1 MINYFIMKS
10 LVKVKFAN
18 IVNIINK
25 KEVIP
30 ELLQGECNAKEI
42 FRSVVYFLKN
52 PEVMQKQIDSCKITI
67 NEIRSKTSSS
77 SEASSILAKYLI
89 S

>member
-1 MINYFIMKS
+1 MKS

-18 IVNIINK
+18 IINIINE
-25 KEVIP
+25 KEIIP

-42 FRSVVYFLKN
+42 FKSVVYFLNN
-52 PEVMQKQIDSCKITI
+52 PNLMNQQIVNCNRTL
-67 NEIRSKTSSS
+67 NEIRSKTLSSV
-77 SEASSILAKYLI
+77 EASSILARYLV